1 IQCSKFCR
9 NLEGKAQKISF
20 QNQRYQLKKKKFFQ
34 YFKKAKFWIKRKARK
49 FKRKLVCVFDIAKKM
64 IQYIKRNIF
73 FFVTLLTSSI
83 SFSLLWVFFGFGIS
97 FGTLF
102 IYQGLLMILPISE
115 VTVERRLKF
124 SFLLT
129 GLLIGPITTLIYTF
143 ICLDYIFQQP
153 FEEFQLI
160 MGFGGNQTLI
170 SIAFIEYSISIA
182 VNVLYLVLLF
192 IASKRNLQSSNH
204 SSIILQIDNNI
215 LYRSNLQGSNQDS
228 RNNQIDLQ
236 PIQEQSSN
244 GSNVNSSNHFA
255 NNNNYN
261 NSQNNRGFVRNV
273 IVINNA
279 DFQNIINENQ
289 NDNGH
294 RVYSIFYD
302 RQYQQDQQDRN
313 LSSLIEE
320 EEEDSFYLNGQYYFR
335 IIKIDGE
342 RQDTIKTTV
351 CSRDAQSQDEGKEC
365 AICYEEFNKQI
376 SINDKRIISL
386 NCNHTFHATCI
397 RNSVNSIGLK
407 CPYCRQKITQ
417 KISQCKQPSNSRYLQ
432 DFIAIND

>member
-1 IQCSKFCR
+1 
-9 NLEGKAQKISF
+9 
-20 QNQRYQLKKKKFFQ
+20 
-34 YFKKAKFWIKRKARK
+34 
-49 FKRKLVCVFDIAKKM
+49 M
-64 IQYIKRNIF
+64 IQFIKRNIF
-73 FFVTLLTSSI
+73 FFVTLLTSLI

-115 VTVERRLKF
+115 VTIEKRLKF
-124 SFLLT
+124 SFLVT
-129 GLLIGPITTLIYTF
+129 GLLIGPFTTLIYAF

-153 FEEFQLI
+153 FEQFQLI

-192 IASKRNLQSSNH
+192 IAQKRNLQSINH
-204 SSIILQIDNNI
+204 QSIILQIDNNI

-236 PIQEQSSN
+236 PIQDQSSH
-244 GSNVNSSNHFA
+244 GSNVNSSNHFV
-255 NNNNYN
+255 NNNNH
-261 NSQNNRGFVRNV
+261 NSQNMNRNYVRNV

-279 DFQNIINENQ
+279 DFQNIINDHQ
-289 NDNGH
+289 NDNAH
-294 RVYSIFYD
+294 RMYSIFYD
-302 RQYQQDQQDRN
+302 NQIRQIQQDQQDRN

-335 IIKIDGE
+335 IIKIEDNE

-365 AICYEEFNKQI
+365 AICYEEFDKQK
-376 SINDKRIISL
+376 SINDKRLISL

-417 KISQCKQPSNSRYLQ
+417 KISKCKQPQQYNGRYLQ